1 MPSFDISLSDRSVGI
16 DFNKYVNMQRLLA
29 YKNWPPNLVP
39 QEELA
44 AALADQ
50 RRLAEGWFP
59 GKADLK
65 DAPLITEWS
74 FVDRRGAGQGLYIQG
89 YVNRHPRLGRR
100 TLKLLTSHVV
110 AIDRHNQKWVR
121 TLSRFYRLGDPA

>member
-1 MPSFDISLSDRSVGI
+1 MPDFDISLSDRTVGI
-16 DFNKYVNMQRLLA
+16 DFGKYVNMDALLA

-39 QEELA
+39 QKDIA
-44 AALADQ
+44 AALADEQ
-50 RRLAEGWFP
+50 RLAEGWVP

-65 DAPLITEWS
+65 DAPLLTKWA
-74 FVDRRGAGQGLYIQG
+74 FVDRRSGGQGLYIQG

-100 TLKLLTSHVV
+100 KIKLLTSHVV

-121 TLSRFYRLGDPA
+121 TLSRLYRLGEPA